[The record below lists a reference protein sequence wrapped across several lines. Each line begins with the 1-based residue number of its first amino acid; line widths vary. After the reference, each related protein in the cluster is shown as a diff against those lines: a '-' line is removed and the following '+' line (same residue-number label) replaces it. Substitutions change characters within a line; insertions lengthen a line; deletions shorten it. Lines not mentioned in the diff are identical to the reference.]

1 VLGNFRQA
9 GTQRRTQCGRR
20 SRSGVKSEHSKKCSW
35 TRARR
40 ADLGQ
45 LGSWKKALVPTEQ
58 QRSAC
63 FGAWALEKQKALM
76 SGLCNDDHERPELKM
91 WNLENQRF
99 VEREPVTTVE
109 PLETMTRLEF
119 YET

>member
-1 VLGNFRQA
+1 
-9 GTQRRTQCGRR
+9 
-20 SRSGVKSEHSKKCSW
+20 
-35 TRARR
+35 
-40 ADLGQ
+40 
-45 LGSWKKALVPTEQ
+45 
-58 QRSAC
+58 
-63 FGAWALEKQKALM
+63 M